1 MSRTIDR
8 VLYNSVENSSC
19 GHSSYPRKFLLF
31 SPPHPLGISIGHPWE
46 GGRYGYFLES
56 HISKPAALD
65 IIRRG
70 SNGLIALHYYRPKQ
84 QEILEACIY
93 KCGYVLHTL
102 SRFEMNIDDSRS
114 IGLFS
119 LPCNNWCLHFEVCF
133 PAFMTFGSE
142 ERFWYFQIHSEI
154 TATICSLFILIIF
167 SRPEGKPFVSSLCSL
182 SNP

>member
-1 MSRTIDR
+1 MIANSQQRRKRLRKKCYSFFFSKGHLLLIFVMLQIKVIHRYLIMSHTIDR

-19 GHSSYPRKFLLF
+19 GHFPYPRKFLLF
-31 SPPHPLGISIGHPWE
+31 SPPIHQEFPLVIR
-46 GGRYGYFLES
+46 GGGGGGLYGYFMES

-65 IIRRG
+65 IIMRG

-93 KCGYVLHTL
+93 KCGYVLHAL

-119 LPCNNWCLHFEVCF
+119 LPCNN
-133 PAFMTFGSE
+133 
-142 ERFWYFQIHSEI
+142 
-154 TATICSLFILIIF
+154 
-167 SRPEGKPFVSSLCSL
+167 
-182 SNP
+182 

>member
-8 VLYNSVENSSC
+8 VLYNSVETSSC
-19 GHSSYPRKFLLF
+19 GHSPYPRNFYSLAPP
-31 SPPHPLGISIGHPWE
+31 SPRNFHWSSMV

-65 IIRRG
+65 IIMRG
-70 SNGLIALHYYRPKQ
+70 YNGLIALHYYRPKQ
-84 QEILEACIY
+84 QEILETCIY
-93 KCGYVLHTL
+93 KCGYVLHAL
-102 SRFEMNIDDSRS
+102 SRFEMNIDDTRS